1 MPLHS
6 AVGDD
11 VAKLAWAMAK
21 TQHMDLPL
29 LDAMAQRVT
38 SVCSA
43 VLPLEE
49 QGTGD
54 LRVQRGPL
62 LGRSSRVQTLEASA
76 RAQSATCGPPLA
88 DRSTSVCSAVLSTE
102 EQDIVLVVQK
112 LGRSQRAGY
121 CPACSGYE
129 GCGVDD
135 SVRCCPSLGRAKR
148 GAGRADK
155 LASARWKLAHS
166 MLALQGPF

>member
-76 RAQSATCGPPLA
+76 RAQSATVSG
-88 DRSTSVCSAVLSTE
+88 AVLSTE